1 MKKTLAACALLACG
15 FVYAEPVVYE
25 MDPSHTYPSFEG
37 DHMAG
42 LSTWRGKFN
51 RTTGKVTLD
60 REAGT
65 GTVEATIDLT
75 SVDFGHD
82 EMNAHAMSAEF
93 FDVEKYPTA
102 TFTGTLQDFV
112 AGAPTKLVGELDLH
126 GVKRPITLDIR
137 TFKCMEHPMLKR
149 EVCGADAIGSFDREE
164 FGLTAGKAFG
174 FSMDVPLRIQVEAVR
189 AAAAGVPPPPHIEG
203 TE

>member
-1 MKKTLAACALLACG
+1 MKRTLVVCALFACG
-15 FVYAEPVVYE
+15 LASAEPAVYE

-51 RTTGKVTLD
+51 KTTGKVTLD
-60 REAGT
+60 RAANT
-65 GTVEATIDLT
+65 GNVEATIDLT

-93 FDVEKYPTA
+93 FDVATYPTA
-102 TFTGTLQDFV
+102 TYTGKLEGWVD
-112 AGAPTKLVGELDLH
+112 GAPTKLVGELDLH
-126 GVKRPITLDIR
+126 GVKRPVTLDIR

-149 EVCGADAIGSFDREE
+149 EACGADAVGTFNREE
-164 FGLTAGKAFG
+164 FGLVAGKPWG
-174 FSMDVPLRIQVEAVR
+174 FSMDVTLRIQVEAVK
-189 AAAAGVPPPPHIEG
+189 VP
-203 TE
+203 